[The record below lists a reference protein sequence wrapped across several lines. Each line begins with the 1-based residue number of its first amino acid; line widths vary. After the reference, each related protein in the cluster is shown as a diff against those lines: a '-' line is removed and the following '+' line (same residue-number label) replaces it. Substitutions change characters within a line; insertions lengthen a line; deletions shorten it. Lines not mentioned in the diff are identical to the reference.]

1 MSQLQAIRSKRIK
14 NKINLPK
21 SQYTLQLKINNQ
33 MLQEANLDNI
43 PKDSNKK
50 TRKPSQ
56 GKINDKSNKKN
67 AIIKTDGNKNKSS
80 NSKNLLSEVDIKIKT
95 SSDTC
100 VQKYENNSKEN
111 TSNKK
116 NVKDNSKFI
125 QNNNFF
131 EQDYSSDNHSQN
143 KLIESQNNKINL
155 NRVYFNSINIE
166 KQNYNKNTKRKKNS
180 MFLKKT
186 ENIFTEK
193 TKQMNT
199 VETEK
204 NKKLKEKFEDILL
217 PDDEIDEKKLTITN
231 NLKNTKFPNISR
243 NPFMSKIQKKSLN
256 LDMPSRKDLLLL
268 KQSSNPNEKNN
279 PNLNNPSSNPK
290 TNTEI
295 SDSLNIENI
304 YRKFL
309 NAAKRG
315 DKEYFLE
322 IYNQINSLP
331 DNKKIK
337 NYQDENGNTALH
349 YACDEG
355 NIKIVEILI
364 GLKCDPNIKNSSNST
379 PLHLSAKR
387 GYFDISKK
395 LIEFGALIDVE
406 DSEKNSPLHYA
417 CQNNYIE
424 LIKYLLLKTN
434 KINEKNIYD
443 KTPRDLTTNPEIKN
457 LLDEYINKN
466 ELKSKESK
474 INDSNTSN
482 KILITKTPKNDS
494 NNLNKNLANSYMLIE
509 NNIKD
514 ELNKQ
519 KGQKNQKDKYKNTK
533 AVTSKNS
540 SKGELGHFRL
550 NNSLNLYTL
559 NTKMNT
565 NDENMENKN
574 DILKK
579 ENQNRAH
586 WNVISIEKEK
596 SNNSLLTNQN
606 KDKKNSNIY
615 FQNTNNINN
624 NNININIYSIEGI
637 KRSGTDCTYLDEHK
651 KKDYQKQKYISLNE
665 SHHNNSAYINPNN
678 SAITA
683 YNKLVLKGNCDI
695 RGKSQYKRRSSKK
708 SKFCQKN
715 TSNIFNPFD
724 IEDKNNFNMNKTE
737 ESIIIDSKMSKNIKM
752 PKEKQNNN
760 SNINLNNSVNI
771 GFADHENKKNNNSK
785 LIQTT
790 ENLIFKTRHQI
801 IKKNSKFKPTN
812 TISELNTNMKAISPI
827 KKRKKISNLNDANR
841 NGTRISPTQQKSLIE
856 TSLSMEKIS
865 PTNFICLAQLGKGS
879 FGEVYLVKKL
889 NTEEKYAMKVL
900 SKDRIMS
907 QNLLK
912 YAIAERNVLS
922 TSNHPFIVK
931 LNYAFQTS
939 SRLFLVIE
947 YCPNGDLSKHL
958 VFEKRFKEERAKFY
972 LCEVLL
978 ALEDLHKRDI
988 IFRDLK
994 PDNVVLDKDGH
1005 CKLTDFGLS
1014 KEGVGRDIYAQS
1026 FCGSIAY
1033 LAPEMLKKKGHTK
1046 AVDWYLLGVLFY
1058 EMLVGVT
1065 PYFTTRKEEIFYNIE
1080 FGDLKIPN
1088 FVSKEAAELLLR
1100 LLERN
1105 PAKRLGGGGRDALE
1119 IKEHPYFKDVDWKK
1133 IYEKK
1138 IKPPFFMNYM
1148 DKTIKFYHKPKLFAN
1163 DEFLNKTEND
1173 KQVSNIL
1180 KGWSFINPN
1189 ESI

>member
-1 MSQLQAIRSKRIK
+1 MG
-14 NKINLPK
+14 
-21 SQYTLQLKINNQ
+21 NNPG
-33 MLQEANLDNI
+33 L
-43 PKDSNKK
+43 S
-50 TRKPSQ
+50 
-56 GKINDKSNKKN
+56 
-67 AIIKTDGNKNKSS
+67 GNKGW
-80 NSKNLLSEVDIKIKT
+80 L
-95 SSDTC
+95 
-100 VQKYENNSKEN
+100 
-111 TSNKK
+111 
-116 NVKDNSKFI
+116 
-125 QNNNFF
+125 F
-131 EQDYSSDNHSQN
+131 E
-143 KLIESQNNKINL
+143 
-155 NRVYFNSINIE
+155 
-166 KQNYNKNTKRKKNS
+166 
-180 MFLKKT
+180 
-186 ENIFTEK
+186 
-193 TKQMNT
+193 
-199 VETEK
+199 
-204 NKKLKEKFEDILL
+204 
-217 PDDEIDEKKLTITN
+217 
-231 NLKNTKFPNISR
+231 
-243 NPFMSKIQKKSLN
+243 
-256 LDMPSRKDLLLL
+256 
-268 KQSSNPNEKNN
+268 
-279 PNLNNPSSNPK
+279 
-290 TNTEI
+290 
-295 SDSLNIENI
+295 
-304 YRKFL
+304 
-309 NAAKRG
+309 
-315 DKEYFLE
+315 
-322 IYNQINSLP
+322 
-331 DNKKIK
+331 
-337 NYQDENGNTALH
+337 
-349 YACDEG
+349 
-355 NIKIVEILI
+355 
-364 GLKCDPNIKNSSNST
+364 
-379 PLHLSAKR
+379 
-387 GYFDISKK
+387 
-395 LIEFGALIDVE
+395 
-406 DSEKNSPLHYA
+406 
-417 CQNNYIE
+417 
-424 LIKYLLLKTN
+424 
-434 KINEKNIYD
+434 
-443 KTPRDLTTNPEIKN
+443 
-457 LLDEYINKN
+457 
-466 ELKSKESK
+466 
-474 INDSNTSN
+474 
-482 KILITKTPKNDS
+482 
-494 NNLNKNLANSYMLIE
+494 
-509 NNIKD
+509 
-514 ELNKQ
+514 
-519 KGQKNQKDKYKNTK
+519 
-533 AVTSKNS
+533 
-540 SKGELGHFRL
+540 
-550 NNSLNLYTL
+550 
-559 NTKMNT
+559 
-565 NDENMENKN
+565 
-574 DILKK
+574 
-579 ENQNRAH
+579 
-586 WNVISIEKEK
+586 
-596 SNNSLLTNQN
+596 
-606 KDKKNSNIY
+606 
-615 FQNTNNINN
+615 
-624 NNININIYSIEGI
+624 
-637 KRSGTDCTYLDEHK
+637 
-651 KKDYQKQKYISLNE
+651 KYISINE

-683 YNKLVLKGNCDI
+683 YNKLILKGNCDK
-695 RGKSQYKRRSSKK
+695 RGKSLYKRRSSKK

-931 LNYAFQTS
+931 LSYAFQTS

-1163 DEFLNKTEND
+1163 DEILNKTED
-1173 KQVSNIL
+1173 GKQVSNIL

>member
-1 MSQLQAIRSKRIK
+1 M
-14 NKINLPK
+14 
-21 SQYTLQLKINNQ
+21 
-33 MLQEANLDNI
+33 
-43 PKDSNKK
+43 
-50 TRKPSQ
+50 
-56 GKINDKSNKKN
+56 
-67 AIIKTDGNKNKSS
+67 DG
-80 NSKNLLSEVDIKIKT
+80 
-95 SSDTC
+95 
-100 VQKYENNSKEN
+100 
-111 TSNKK
+111 
-116 NVKDNSKFI
+116 
-125 QNNNFF
+125 
-131 EQDYSSDNHSQN
+131 
-143 KLIESQNNKINL
+143 
-155 NRVYFNSINIE
+155 
-166 KQNYNKNTKRKKNS
+166 
-180 MFLKKT
+180 
-186 ENIFTEK
+186 
-193 TKQMNT
+193 
-199 VETEK
+199 
-204 NKKLKEKFEDILL
+204 
-217 PDDEIDEKKLTITN
+217 
-231 NLKNTKFPNISR
+231 
-243 NPFMSKIQKKSLN
+243 
-256 LDMPSRKDLLLL
+256 
-268 KQSSNPNEKNN
+268 
-279 PNLNNPSSNPK
+279 
-290 TNTEI
+290 
-295 SDSLNIENI
+295 
-304 YRKFL
+304 
-309 NAAKRG
+309 
-315 DKEYFLE
+315 
-322 IYNQINSLP
+322 
-331 DNKKIK
+331 
-337 NYQDENGNTALH
+337 
-349 YACDEG
+349 
-355 NIKIVEILI
+355 
-364 GLKCDPNIKNSSNST
+364 
-379 PLHLSAKR
+379 
-387 GYFDISKK
+387 
-395 LIEFGALIDVE
+395 
-406 DSEKNSPLHYA
+406 
-417 CQNNYIE
+417 
-424 LIKYLLLKTN
+424 
-434 KINEKNIYD
+434 
-443 KTPRDLTTNPEIKN
+443 
-457 LLDEYINKN
+457 
-466 ELKSKESK
+466 
-474 INDSNTSN
+474 
-482 KILITKTPKNDS
+482 
-494 NNLNKNLANSYMLIE
+494 
-509 NNIKD
+509 
-514 ELNKQ
+514 
-519 KGQKNQKDKYKNTK
+519 
-533 AVTSKNS
+533 
-540 SKGELGHFRL
+540 
-550 NNSLNLYTL
+550 
-559 NTKMNT
+559 
-565 NDENMENKN
+565 
-574 DILKK
+574 
-579 ENQNRAH
+579 
-586 WNVISIEKEK
+586 
-596 SNNSLLTNQN
+596 
-606 KDKKNSNIY
+606 
-615 FQNTNNINN
+615 
-624 NNININIYSIEGI
+624 
-637 KRSGTDCTYLDEHK
+637 HK

-752 PKEKQNNN
+752 PKEKQNNIN
-760 SNINLNNSVNI
+760 KINLNNSVNI

-790 ENLIFKTRHQI
+790 ENLFFKTRHQI

-931 LNYAFQTS
+931 LSYAFQTS

-947 YCPNGDLSKHL
+947 YCPNGDLSRHL

-1163 DEFLNKTEND
+1163 DEILNKTED
-1173 KQVSNIL
+1173 GKQVSNIL